1 MRRGVAAL
9 AAAVAGVLALA
20 VAVPPSAASWVDAE
34 WVTAPV
40 GALECG
46 EAGAVNATA
55 WGRML
60 TGALSGQQLEPVA
73 AIDGIT
79 VTNTGVSSTA
89 SSAAST
95 TDLGSDAW
103 TSSLGLT
110 ALSGL
115 AVGGGAT
122 LPFGTNAGAYTQY
135 GRATSPGLSV
145 GAAGAITSA
154 GSGVVAL
161 ETPGAATPRLAT
173 LQLSTLLDS
182 SLPGLGVTT
191 AQLAD
196 VRLRLGALAAIAS
209 YDSCG
214 PLWRG
219 AAPGSALVREYLV
232 DDLGL
237 DVTSSLVA
245 DAASAI
251 RTSLTTLEATIDALD
266 SATTTIPAAL
276 TAALSSALDL
286 GVVSLGSV
294 ESLGLTVDVDLAPVR
309 ALVAGPLTDGV
320 VTVDLSTGRVSADLE
335 ALFGAAYASSTGL
348 NGLAPNT
355 SVLTPPVLAA
365 ISTRVGRILTMFV
378 TTTLRDAVLA
388 AVQNASVSIAISAKL
403 DVVVAGIPVL
413 NALRLQTA
421 LAGTVGSFLGTAG
434 HAAPTATTTV
444 VVLPGLGLVT
454 AAVNALLSSTLSTIV
469 GAVLTN
475 ARAIGA
481 TVVTPLVATIDGL
494 LTTALAGITGTTI
507 PALVTSLSGVL
518 TVLGSLLKVTVN
530 ARPDVAAGSV
540 GPPTTAAV
548 GRYFETALHVG
559 VVNGSAASLASLFL
573 ANASVGPNTL
583 R

>member
-9 AAAVAGVLALA
+9 AAAVTGVLALA
-20 VAVPPSAASWVDAE
+20 LAVPPSAASWVDTE
-34 WVTAPV
+34 WVSAPV
-40 GALECG
+40 GALQCG
-46 EAGAVNATA
+46 ETGAVDATA
-55 WGRML
+55 WGRVL
-60 TGALSGQQLEPVA
+60 TGSLSGRSLEPVA
-73 AIDGIT
+73 AIDGLT
-79 VTNTGVSSTA
+79 VANTGVSSTA
-89 SSAAST
+89 TSAAAT
-95 TDLGSDAW
+95 TNLGSDAW
-103 TSSLGLT
+103 TSSLGLA
-110 ALSGL
+110 ALSSL
-115 AVGGGAT
+115 NVGGGVT
-122 LPFGTNAGAYTQY
+122 LPFGTNTGSYTQY

-145 GAAGAITSA
+145 GAAGAVTSA

-191 AQLAD
+191 SQLAD
-196 VRLRLGALAAIAS
+196 VRLRLGALGAIAT

-219 AAPGSALVREYLV
+219 TAPGAALTREYLV

-237 DVTSSLVA
+237 DLTSSLIT
-245 DAASAI
+245 DTAATV
-251 RTSLTTLEATIDALD
+251 RGSLTTLEATIDALD
-266 SATTTIPAAL
+266 YATTTIPAAL
-276 TAALSSALDL
+276 TAALASALDL

-365 ISTRVGRILTMFV
+365 ISTRLGQILTTFV

-388 AVQNASVSIAISAKL
+388 AVQNAAVSIAISAKL
-403 DVVVAGIPVL
+403 NVVVLGAPVL
-413 NALRLQTA
+413 NALRLQTT

-434 HAAPTATTTV
+434 HAAPTASTTV
-444 VVLPGLGLVT
+444 VVLPGLGVLTGAVT
-454 AAVNALLSSTLSTIV
+454 TLLGNTLATIV
-469 GAVLTN
+469 AAVLTN

-481 TVVTPLVATIDGL
+481 TVVTPLASTITGL
-494 LTTALAGITGTTI
+494 VTTTLSGITGTTI
-507 PALVTSLSGVL
+507 PALVTALGGVL
-518 TVLGSLLKVTVN
+518 SALGTLVKVTVN
-530 ARPDVAAGSV
+530 ARPDAVGSV
-540 GPPTTAAV
+540 GPPVAAST

-559 VVNGSAASLASLFL
+559 VVNGSAASVASLFL
-573 ANASVGPNTL
+573 ANASVGPNAL